1 MIDSKPVPLPG
12 AKYHSS
18 LAERLMYLIS
28 SRWILVAGLLLG
40 IYIGLPFLAPVFM
53 QLGLAGPA
61 RLIYTL
67 YSFLC
72 HQLPQRSYFLFGS
85 NLTYSLPE
93 IQSAWQN
100 TLDPLILRQFIGNPQ
115 MGWKV
120 AWSDRM
126 VSMFASLWLFVL
138 LWRPLGRRL
147 KPLPW
152 WGLLLFLLPMALDG
166 TSHLVSD
173 LFGIGQGFR
182 DSNAWLAILTNY
194 AFPPGFYDG
203 DTWGSINSLMRL
215 MTGLLFGLGIVW
227 FSFPY
232 LDNTFSQQARFLE
245 SRLKPTQPNIGEA
258 SIYASSGERL
268 V

>member
-1 MIDSKPVPLPG
+1 MSRYSHFSALDRSSKPTL
-12 AKYHSS
+12 
-18 LAERLMYLIS
+18 LERGVHNIS
-28 SRWILVAGLLLG
+28 RHWILLFGIILGL
-40 IYIGLPFLAPVFM
+40 YTVLPVLAPVFM
-53 QLGLAGPA
+53 QLGWTGPA
-61 RLIYTL
+61 RLIYII

-85 NLTYSLPE
+85 KFTYSLPE

-100 TLDPLILRQFIGNPQ
+100 TLNPIVLRQFIGNSE

-126 VSMFASLWLFVL
+126 VAMFASLWLFLL
-138 LWRPLGRRL
+138 LWRLLSRRS

-152 WGLLLFLLPMALDG
+152 WGLILFLLPMALDG
-166 TSHLVSD
+166 GSHFISD

-194 AFPPGFYDG
+194 AFPPGFYAG
-203 DTWGSINSLMRL
+203 DVWGSFNSLTRL
-215 MTGLLFGLGIVW
+215 VTGLLFGLGIVW

-232 LDNTFSQQARFLE
+232 LDGAFYQHARSLE
-245 SRLKPTQPNIGEA
+245 TKIYPSVSMSRRIREDIE
-258 SIYASSGERL
+258 S
-268 V
+268 